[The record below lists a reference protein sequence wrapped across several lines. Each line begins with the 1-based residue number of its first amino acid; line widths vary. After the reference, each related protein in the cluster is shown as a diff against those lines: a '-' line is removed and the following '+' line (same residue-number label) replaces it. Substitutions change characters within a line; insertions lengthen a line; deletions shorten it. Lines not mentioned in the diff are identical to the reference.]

1 MRHRTRRRLASLLV
15 LALGLTATAALSGA
29 APAAPRAAAADTV
42 RLALDWTPNTN
53 HTGFF
58 VAKAKGYYKQAG
70 INFKILP
77 YSNAATDTLVGN
89 GRAECGINF
98 EDFMSI
104 ARVAGTKETSV
115 MAILQRNPLAL
126 MVLSNSRFKRPRDL
140 DGTRYGATG
149 LPGEKE
155 IIQRIIKGDGGKGN
169 IRFVTLST
177 AAYDAVY
184 AKRVDFAAG
193 FETWEVIEAKL
204 RGIDLRIFPYS
215 NYGVPDFYDVVLDCS
230 DSWLQQNPAVA
241 KRFLAATVKG
251 WQFAAKNP
259 DAAAKI
265 LIEQNPGA
273 FTNPKLVY
281 ASAQLQVSKHYL
293 TDSKGRVGCQTLA
306 KWTAYPTFLFKAGV
320 YKDADGKAVTTMP
333 ASAQFFTN
341 KYLPYRC

>member
-1 MRHRTRRRLASLLV
+1 MRDRTRGRSASLTV
-15 LALGLTATAALSGA
+15 LALCVTAVAGWLSVS
-29 APAAPRAAAADTV
+29 AAAAARASGGAQADTV

-58 VAKAKGYYKQAG
+58 VAQAKGYYKQAG
-70 INFKILP
+70 INFKVVP
-77 YSNAATDTLVGN
+77 YSNAATDTVVGN

-155 IIQRIIKGDGGKGN
+155 IIQRIIKDDGGKGN
-169 IRFVTLST
+169 IKFVTLST
-177 AAYDAVY
+177 ASYDAVY

-204 RGIDLRIFPYS
+204 RGIHVRLFPYS
-215 NYGVPDFYDVVLDCS
+215 KYGVPDFY
-230 DSWLQQNPAVA
+230 
-241 KRFLAATVKG
+241 
-251 WQFAAKNP
+251 
-259 DAAAKI
+259 
-265 LIEQNPGA
+265 E
-273 FTNPKLVY
+273 
-281 ASAQLQVSKHYL
+281 
-293 TDSKGRVGCQTLA
+293 
-306 KWTAYPTFLFKAGV
+306 
-320 YKDADGKAVTTMP
+320 
-333 ASAQFFTN
+333 
-341 KYLPYRC
+341 